1 MGFVQ
6 DQIGLAKQA
15 DRDAQYMLEYYTAL
29 GANLGYNKAM
39 EDAKRVMYADA
50 APVVND
56 FTTDQLWD
64 QEQQRLAELN
74 RINAAKRAAQQ
85 AIPVA
90 PQDIPVAPKGNPSTA
105 RDDAEYAK
113 ELYNVKNGLH
123 TLGVR

>member
-50 APVVND
+50 APVVNEELQYAVNMQPMP
-56 FTTDQLWD
+56 TAPVPQPPNAQPYNGGLS
-64 QEQQRLAELN
+64 ERLVDPREY
-74 RINAAKRAAQQ
+74 NAPTGVDAARAYIQKMRAP
-85 AIPVA
+85 IKPV
-90 PQDIPVAPKGNPSTA
+90 N
-105 RDDAEYAK
+105 
-113 ELYNVKNGLH
+113 
-123 TLGVR
+123 